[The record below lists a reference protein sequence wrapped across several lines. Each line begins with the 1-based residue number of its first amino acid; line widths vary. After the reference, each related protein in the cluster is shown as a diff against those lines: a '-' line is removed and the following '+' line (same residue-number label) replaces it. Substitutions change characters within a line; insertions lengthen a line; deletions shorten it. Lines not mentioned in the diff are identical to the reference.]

1 VIEPATSRAAGGDRL
16 RPHLGALASAILP
29 GTGQLLAGRR
39 RRGYVMFA
47 ITAAILVVAW
57 LFSRRG
63 ISIAVDLDALR
74 WLLIGNGVVLGFR
87 VFAAVDAWLLLRK
100 PAADTPAWIM
110 VAGAGLVTVAAGLVV
125 IPHVIV
131 GWYDVTT
138 ADALRTIF
146 VASPPTTASPPPST
160 TTSAPTTSNSGGP
173 LTPASST
180 ATTSTTTT
188 TTLPPRLWDGV
199 ERLNI
204 LLLGGDAGVGRTGVR
219 TDTIIV
225 ASIDPGDGHTVLI
238 SVPRNI
244 ARVPLPDG
252 LDIWDCDCFPQ
263 IINELWDY
271 GERNPDRFPGTA
283 PPGAEALKLAIGE
296 LVGLEIHHYMLVN
309 LDGFVDIIDALGGVD
324 IVVPERLYDAAYPH
338 EDGSTEVIDIQPGEY
353 HMDGHLAL
361 AYARSRRSSDDYN
374 RMGRQRCVVQAV
386 IDQADVRTILRN
398 YPTLAEAAKR
408 SLSTDIPLDSLP
420 DFVELVPLVDPDEM
434 LSIRLTPPR
443 FTGPRTADGYN
454 TPDLDEIRYV
464 VSTAL
469 ELPPDEA
476 IEVLGLEDLEVE
488 CG

>member
-1 VIEPATSRAAGGDRL
+1 
-16 RPHLGALASAILP
+16 
-29 GTGQLLAGRR
+29 LLAGRR
-39 RRGYVMFA
+39 RRGYVMLA
-47 ITAAILVVAW
+47 ITAGILIAAW

-74 WLLIGNGVVLGFR
+74 WLLIGNGLVLGFR

-100 PAADTPAWIM
+100 PGTETPAWIM
-110 VAGAGLVTVAAGLVV
+110 IAGAGLLTIAAGLVV

-146 VASPPTTASPPPST
+146 VASPPTTTPPPPTTAAPPTTADPANPGTPPTSTSST
-160 TTSAPTTSNSGGP
+160 TT
-173 LTPASST
+173 
-180 ATTSTTTT
+180 TTTT

-204 LLLGGDAGVGRTGVR
+204 LLLGGDAGVGRRGVR

-225 ASIDPGDGHTVLI
+225 ASIDPNDGHTVLV

-244 ARVPLPDG
+244 AEVPLPED
-252 LDIWDCDCFPQ
+252 LDIWNCDCFPP

-271 GERNPDRFPGTA
+271 ADRNPDRFPGVG

-296 LVGLEIHHYMLVN
+296 LVGLEIHHFMLVN
-309 LDGFVDIIDALGGVD
+309 LDGFVDIIDALGGID
-324 IVVPERLYDAAYPH
+324 IVVPERVYDPAYPH

-361 AYARSRRSSDDYN
+361 AYARSRRASDDYS

-386 IDQADVRTILRN
+386 IDQADVGSILRN
-398 YPTLAEAAKR
+398 FPTLADAAKR

-420 DFVELVPLVDPDEM
+420 DLVELLPLVDPDEM

-443 FTGPRTADGYN
+443 FTGPRNSAGYN
-454 TPDLDEIRYV
+454 TPDLEEIRYV

-469 ELPPDEA
+469 DLPPDEA
-476 IEVLGLEDLEVE
+476 IDVLGLEDLEVE